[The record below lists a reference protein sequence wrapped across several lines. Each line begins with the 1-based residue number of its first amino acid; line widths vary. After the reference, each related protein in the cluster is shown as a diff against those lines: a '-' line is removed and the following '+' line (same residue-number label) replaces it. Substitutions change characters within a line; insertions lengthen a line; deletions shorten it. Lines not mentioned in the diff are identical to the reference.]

1 MRKVLFMKGSEL
13 RLIEYMEGSKKRFI
27 IPVYQRNYDWK
38 IENCKQ
44 LYDDLIQVIKN
55 NSKTHFFGSIVS
67 VYEPSGRNT
76 EFLIIDGQ
84 QRLTTMSL
92 LFLALYNLLEEKI
105 IISEDESLKDQ
116 IYEDFLV
123 DKYQPQ
129 EKRMKLK
136 PIKNDQ
142 KAFSKLFNSK
152 DDYIKDSNLT
162 INYSYFYER
171 IQKQEITIDELFDAI
186 CRLEIIN
193 ITLNN
198 EDNPQLIFESL
209 NSTGLDLSEGDK
221 IRNYILMGLPKQKQ
235 DEYYEK
241 YWNCI
246 EKCTKYDVSS
256 FIRDYLSVKQL
267 VIPSQ
272 KKVYINFKKYVED
285 SSLKI
290 IEILEDLLSYA
301 KRYNILLCE
310 KTSSKELNSCINRLN
325 RLETTVTRPFFLEVL
340 RLYDE
345 NQINLNEVAEAF
357 SITESYLFRRTICDL
372 PTNALNK
379 IFLLLN
385 REIMRYDGTDS
396 NYIEKLKFA
405 LLSKKDRARFPNDDD
420 FSLMFTEKPIYQMNS
435 KNKIYIL
442 ERLENFGTLED
453 KDIYRHYDE
462 GEYSIE
468 HIMPQHLTPAWI
480 KELGDSYEEIHDTWL
495 HRIANLTLTAYNSKY
510 SNSTF
515 VEKKTMKNGFEDSW
529 IRLNTY
535 VSKKDKWTL
544 AELRDRNDY
553 LLKRALNIWA
563 FPSTNYKPQEKQLD
577 SYTLDDEAS
586 FLSGRQI
593 AKFVYKGIEQ
603 PVVSWVEMYT
613 KVLRALYLEDKT
625 IITKI
630 ALSTDDDLSI
640 HFSTNKRIFKK
651 CDEIGDNVYVQTNT
665 NTQSKLSV
673 LNRLYKL
680 YGMDPTDLVFYLRDS
695 NDKEAEKGT
704 RFEIRRRYWGYAL
717 KFIKEENFD
726 NKSFDNVNTS
736 KENWINGTFGIGGFA
751 ICCIANYDFARVDVY
766 FGKTNANEN
775 KIAFDNVMLHKL
787 EIESNLGVNLEW
799 DRGDDVKRSII
810 SYRLENVSI
819 YNENDWLQIAKFHA
833 KWSKKFI
840 DAIVPYLK

>member
-1 MRKVLFMKGSEL
+1 MKGSEL

-301 KRYNILLCE
+301 KRYNILLCG

-345 NQINLNEVAEAF
+345 NQINLNEVTEAF

-396 NYIEKLKFA
+396 NYVEKLKFA

-515 VEKKTMKNGFEDSW
+515 VEKKTMKNGFEDSG

-553 LLKRALNIWA
+553 LLKRALDIWA

-630 ALSTDDDLSI
+630 ALSTDADLSI

-695 NDKEAEKGT
+695 NDKEDEKGT
-704 RFEIRRRYWGYAL
+704 RFEIRRRYWEYAL

-799 DRGDDVKRSII
+799 DRGDDIKRSII

-833 KWSKKFI
+833 KWSKKFV

>member
-1 MRKVLFMKGSEL
+1 MKGSEL

-515 VEKKTMKNGFEDSW
+515 VEKKTMKNGFEDSG

-553 LLKRALNIWA
+553 LLKRALDI
-563 FPSTNYKPQEKQLD
+563 
-577 SYTLDDEAS
+577 
-586 FLSGRQI
+586 
-593 AKFVYKGIEQ
+593 
-603 PVVSWVEMYT
+603 
-613 KVLRALYLEDKT
+613 
-625 IITKI
+625 
-630 ALSTDDDLSI
+630 
-640 HFSTNKRIFKK
+640 
-651 CDEIGDNVYVQTNT
+651 
-665 NTQSKLSV
+665 
-673 LNRLYKL
+673 
-680 YGMDPTDLVFYLRDS
+680 
-695 NDKEAEKGT
+695 
-704 RFEIRRRYWGYAL
+704 
-717 KFIKEENFD
+717 
-726 NKSFDNVNTS
+726 
-736 KENWINGTFGIGGFA
+736 
-751 ICCIANYDFARVDVY
+751 
-766 FGKTNANEN
+766 
-775 KIAFDNVMLHKL
+775 
-787 EIESNLGVNLEW
+787 
-799 DRGDDVKRSII
+799 
-810 SYRLENVSI
+810 
-819 YNENDWLQIAKFHA
+819 
-833 KWSKKFI
+833 
-840 DAIVPYLK
+840 

>member
-1 MRKVLFMKGSEL
+1 MKGSEL

-92 LFLALYNLLEEKI
+92 LFLAMYNLLEEKI

-301 KRYNILLCE
+301 KRYNILLCG

-515 VEKKTMKNGFEDSW
+515 VEKKTMKNGFEDSG

-553 LLKRALNIWA
+553 LLKRALDIWA

-593 AKFVYKGIEQ
+593 AKFVYKGTEQ

-630 ALSTDDDLSI
+630 ALSTDDELSI

-680 YGMDPTDLVFYLRDS
+680 YGMNPTDLVFYLRDS
-695 NDKEAEKGT
+695 NDKEDEKGT
-704 RFEIRRRYWGYAL
+704 RFEIRRKYWEYAL

-787 EIESNLGVNLEW
+787 EIESNFGVNLEW
-799 DRGDDVKRSII
+799 DRGDDVKRTII

-819 YNENDWLQIAKFHA
+819 YNENDCLQIAKFHA
-833 KWSKKFI
+833 KCSKKFI
-840 DAIVPYLK
+840 DAIVPYIK

>member
-1 MRKVLFMKGSEL
+1 MKGSEL

-92 LFLALYNLLEEKI
+92 LFLAMYNLLEEKI

-301 KRYNILLCE
+301 KRYNILLCG

-515 VEKKTMKNGFEDSW
+515 VEKKTMKNGFEDSG

-553 LLKRALNIWA
+553 LLKRALDIWA

-593 AKFVYKGIEQ
+593 AKFVYKGTEQ

-630 ALSTDDDLSI
+630 ALSTDDELSI

-651 CDEIGDNVYVQTNT
+651 CDEIGNNVYVQTNT

-680 YGMDPTDLVFYLRDS
+680 YGMNPTDLVFYLRDS
-695 NDKEAEKGT
+695 NDKEDEKGT
-704 RFEIRRRYWGYAL
+704 RFEIRRKYWEYAL

-787 EIESNLGVNLEW
+787 EIESNFGVNLEW

>member
-1 MRKVLFMKGSEL
+1 MKGSEL

-515 VEKKTMKNGFEDSW
+515 VEKKTMKNGFEDSG

-695 NDKEAEKGT
+695 NDKEDEKGT
-704 RFEIRRRYWGYAL
+704 RFEIRRRYWEYAL

-799 DRGDDVKRSII
+799 DRGDDIKRSII

>member
-1 MRKVLFMKGSEL
+1 MKGSEL

-92 LFLALYNLLEEKI
+92 LFLAMYNLLEEKI

-301 KRYNILLCE
+301 KRYNILLCG

-515 VEKKTMKNGFEDSW
+515 VEKKTMKNGFEDSG

-553 LLKRALNIWA
+553 LLKRALHIWA

-593 AKFVYKGIEQ
+593 AKFVYKGTEQ

-630 ALSTDDDLSI
+630 ALSTDDELSI

-680 YGMDPTDLVFYLRDS
+680 YGMNPTDLVFYLRDS
-695 NDKEAEKGT
+695 NDKEDEKGT
-704 RFEIRRRYWGYAL
+704 RFEIRRKYWEYAL

-787 EIESNLGVNLEW
+787 EIESNFGVNLEW

>member
-1 MRKVLFMKGSEL
+1 MKGSEL

-267 VIPSQ
+267 AIPSQ

-515 VEKKTMKNGFEDSW
+515 VEKKTMKNGFEDSG